1 MALRL
6 RKDVQKASYYVWFL
20 GAQEAKALRGS
31 RALLPMIP
39 RMVEKSKEQEPLK
52 VTLQVS
58 HKGLKIVQVSR
69 RHRPLRFAA
78 YLTIVYGFRATN
90 QGSAKHFI
98 PHGAITCS
106 VQTEDIVACTLL
118 LYNPAT
124 KCPLHVHAYRCD
136 SEHTAQAL
144 HDQLQVLINRPENQK
159 RFTELEARSRPIA
172 DGSDGRLS
180 SSEPNPH
187 HPWVGDGGSGDGSGH
202 LLAALPNQ
210 IRILGPGAGDCFR
223 GQSQACNTV
232 GGTDANRKLGSVASR
247 RSRTRLTPGLDV
259 VEETLVVT
267 FLRRFRIKLGFRVA
281 VLVALVAIISSV
293 VGDEVPLTVVLSRT
307 VLTSSA
313 GYS

>member
-20 GAQEAKALRGS
+20 GAQEAKALRGTRS
-31 RALLPMIP
+31 LLPMIP

-58 HKGLKIVQVSR
+58 HKGLKIV
-69 RHRPLRFAA
+69 
-78 YLTIVYGFRATN
+78 

-136 SEHTAQAL
+136 SELTAQAL

-159 RFTELEARSRPIA
+159 RFTELEARIIGLTCVTNVDEIPLEDEPI
-172 DGSDGRLS
+172 
-180 SSEPNPH
+180 
-187 HPWVGDGGSGDGSGH
+187 
-202 LLAALPNQ
+202 
-210 IRILGPGAGDCFR
+210 
-223 GQSQACNTV
+223 
-232 GGTDANRKLGSVASR
+232 
-247 RSRTRLTPGLDV
+247 
-259 VEETLVVT
+259 TL
-267 FLRRFRIKLGFRVA
+267 F
-281 VLVALVAIISSV
+281 
-293 VGDEVPLTVVLSRT
+293 EVDPDFDQ
-307 VLTSSA
+307 
-313 GYS
+313 